1 MSSAALIEARKRWDA
16 HCEDIESLTPL
27 FILPETP
34 SQKSLRIEKLLKN
47 YGEFC
52 EYYFPHYVKCE
63 TADFQLRAANKIRK
77 TKNLKGVFKWARGH
91 AKSTHFDIF
100 TPLWLKALGE
110 LNVMVLVGKSET
122 NAITLLSDLQAEL
135 KANQRYINDFGVQ
148 VKAGSWEEG
157 EFVTNDNCAFF
168 ARGRGQSPRG
178 LRFRDKRPDY
188 IVIDDLDDDE
198 LVQNEAR
205 VNKLVDWV
213 KEALFGA
220 LDGGRGRFI
229 MVGNVISRVSVLEK
243 ISQSAGVYVST
254 TNALTA
260 DGEPTWKEK
269 WSAEE
274 LKEMQEFM
282 GYRAFQKEMMN
293 NPITEGAVFK
303 QNWLK
308 WKKLPSFDKYDYLI
322 AYCDP
327 SFKSSTK
334 NDYKAI
340 KLWGKRGTELHNIDA
355 FVRQCSISEMVR
367 WFYDLHER
375 ISGKAICDY
384 YIEANFLQDII
395 LDEFEREA
403 KLRGYMLPIRPD
415 KRKKPD
421 KFQRIEAISPLWE
434 RGVVYYNIDKKND
447 KDMLTG
453 ITQLLAFEKGS
464 RSHDDAPDADEGAIY
479 LLQRRSRGGN
489 HKPSFGTRKKPK
501 NTW

>member
-100 TPLWLKALGE
+100 IPLWLKALVE

-213 KEALFGA
+213 KEALCALSEDGA
-220 LDGGRGRFI
+220 PI

-243 ISQSAGVYVST
+243 FRNQQAYVST
-254 TNALTA
+254 TNALLQMVNQL
-260 DGEPTWKEK
+260 GRKMEP
-269 WSAEE
+269 
-274 LKEMQEFM
+274 
-282 GYRAFQKEMMN
+282 
-293 NPITEGAVFK
+293 
-303 QNWLK
+303 
-308 WKKLPSFDKYDYLI
+308 
-322 AYCDP
+322 
-327 SFKSSTK
+327 
-334 NDYKAI
+334 
-340 KLWGKRGTELHNIDA
+340 
-355 FVRQCSISEMVR
+355 
-367 WFYDLHER
+367 
-375 ISGKAICDY
+375 
-384 YIEANFLQDII
+384 
-395 LDEFEREA
+395 
-403 KLRGYMLPIRPD
+403 
-415 KRKKPD
+415 
-421 KFQRIEAISPLWE
+421 QR
-434 RGVVYYNIDKKND
+434 N
-447 KDMLTG
+447 
-453 ITQLLAFEKGS
+453 
-464 RSHDDAPDADEGAIY
+464 
-479 LLQRRSRGGN
+479 
-489 HKPSFGTRKKPK
+489 
-501 NTW
+501 